1 MKFLFFSSLFVF
13 LFFTVVLADA
23 FCLLIRSIL
32 KIKISQILNIRQQF
46 SLAQFYFWWL
56 QFYLRKSIQ
65 KQLASAIKMSFYSW
79 WLFSGDS
86 SFLRALCISDGLQV
100 SKCRS
105 VLTKFPFLILF
116 NSWGLSRMMSH
127 QRRLLAIIIQSSVQA
142 TSYKI
147 LLLKTVLQVLS
158 LSVLYQLKQKRD

>member
-1 MKFLFFSSLFVF
+1 M
-13 LFFTVVLADA
+13 
-23 FCLLIRSIL
+23 IRSIL

-100 SKCRS
+100 SKSRG

-127 QRRLLAIIIQSSVQA
+127 QRIETFGHNNKEFRSSNQIIKTFKYCSTSIKFKRLIPVE
-142 TSYKI
+142 TKH
-147 LLLKTVLQVLS
+147 
-158 LSVLYQLKQKRD
+158 